1 MKLSKITDWIT
12 YWQKLQTVLTDPKID
27 EAALEASLKQ
37 AREKISLPVFWLI
50 GKTQAG
56 KTSIIRAL
64 TGSETAEIGNGFQP
78 CTRFSS
84 FYDFPQQAPLVRFLD
99 TRGLGEVDY
108 DPSEDIRYCESQ
120 AHLLIAVMK
129 VADLKQQLVFD
140 VLRTVRMRQPDWPL
154 IMVQT
159 GLHELYGSHR
169 NHFIPWPFDQEP
181 LPNEVPSDLQRA
193 LQAQRQLASGLS
205 GTAPIHWVPVDLTLP
220 EDGFNPPNYGLEPLW
235 QTIELILPLGLQQQ
249 LGGDKAVQDLFSRS
263 AHQHIVGYAFTA
275 AGLGALPVI
284 DWVMVTTLQAQLLR
298 DLAKLYGQNWNKQT
312 TIEFLS
318 LLGTAITSSYFVRI
332 IGRALTK
339 LIPGVGQTIGVM
351 WGASASAATTYAL
364 GKAAVYFFTQR
375 RNGLNINPDLL
386 RKIYAEALENSASIL
401 KQRI

>member
-169 NHFIPWPFDQEP
+169 NHVIPWPFDQEP

-205 GTAPIHWVPVDLTLP
+205 GTAPIHWVPVDLTLS

-235 QTIELILPLGLQQQ
+235 QAIELILPLGLQQQ

-284 DWVMVTTLQAQLLR
+284 DWVMVTTLQAKLLR

>member
-27 EAALEASLKQ
+27 EAALETSLKQ

-56 KTSIIRAL
+56 KTSIIHAL
-64 TGSETAEIGNGFQP
+64 TGSEAAEIGNGFQP
-78 CTRFSS
+78 CTRYSS

-108 DPSEDIRYCESQ
+108 DPGEDIRYCESQ

-129 VADLKQQLVFD
+129 IADLKQQLVFD
-140 VLRTVRMRQPDWPL
+140 VLHTVRMRQPDWPI

-159 GLHELYGSHR
+159 GLHELYGINR
-169 NHFIPWPFDQEP
+169 NHVIPWPFNQEP
-181 LPNEVPSDLQRA
+181 LPNEIPPDLQRA
-193 LQAQRQLASGLS
+193 LQAQHQLASGLP

-249 LGGDKAVQDLFSRS
+249 LGGDKEVQDLFSRS

-284 DWVMVTTLQAQLLR
+284 DWVMVTTLQAKLLR

-332 IGRALTK
+332 VGRALTK

-401 KQRI
+401 KHRI

>member
-159 GLHELYGSHR
+159 GLHELYGINR
-169 NHFIPWPFDQEP
+169 NHVIPWPFDQEP

-193 LQAQRQLASGLS
+193 LQAQRQLASELP

-220 EDGFNPPNYGLEPLW
+220 EDGFNLPNYGLEPLW
-235 QTIELILPLGLQQQ
+235 QAIELILPLGLQQQ

-284 DWVMVTTLQAQLLR
+284 DWVMVTTLQAKLLR

>member
-159 GLHELYGSHR
+159 GLHELYGSLR
-169 NHFIPWPFDQEP
+169 NHVIPWPFNQEP
-181 LPNEVPSDLQRA
+181 LPNEVPPDLQRA
-193 LQAQRQLASGLS
+193 LQAQRQLALELP

-220 EDGFNPPNYGLEPLW
+220 EDGFNPTNYGLEPLW
-235 QTIELILPLGLQQQ
+235 QAIELILPLGLQQQ

-284 DWVMVTTLQAQLLR
+284 DWVMVTTLQAKLLR

>member
-1 MKLSKITDWIT
+1 MKISKITDWIT

-169 NHFIPWPFDQEP
+169 NHVIPWPFDQEP
-181 LPNEVPSDLQRA
+181 LPNEVPPDLQRA
-193 LQAQRQLASGLS
+193 LQAQRQLASELP

-235 QTIELILPLGLQQQ
+235 QAIELILPLGLQQQ

-284 DWVMVTTLQAQLLR
+284 DWVMVTTLQAKLLR

>member
-1 MKLSKITDWIT
+1 MKISKITDWIT

-50 GKTQAG
+50 GKTQSG

-169 NHFIPWPFDQEP
+169 NHVIPWSFDQEP
-181 LPNEVPSDLQRA
+181 LPNEVPPDLQRA
-193 LQAQRQLASGLS
+193 LQAQRQLASELP

-220 EDGFNPPNYGLEPLW
+220 EDGFNPTNYGLEPLW

-284 DWVMVTTLQAQLLR
+284 DWVMVTTLQAKLLR

>member
-159 GLHELYGSHR
+159 GLHELYGNHR
-169 NHFIPWPFDQEP
+169 NHVIPWPFDQEP

-193 LQAQRQLASGLS
+193 LQAQRQLASELP

-235 QTIELILPLGLQQQ
+235 QAIELILPLGLQQQ

-284 DWVMVTTLQAQLLR
+284 DWVMVTTLQAKLLR
-298 DLAKLYGQNWNKQT
+298 DLAKLYGQNWSKQT

>member
-108 DPSEDIRYCESQ
+108 DPGEDIRYCESQ

-129 VADLKQQLVFD
+129 IADLKQQLVFD
-140 VLRTVRMRQPDWPL
+140 VLHTVRMRQPDWPL

-159 GLHELYGSHR
+159 GLHELYGINR
-169 NHFIPWPFDQEP
+169 NHVIPWPFDQEP

-193 LQAQRQLASGLS
+193 LQAQRQLASELP

-235 QTIELILPLGLQQQ
+235 QAIELILPLGLQQQ
-249 LGGDKAVQDLFSRS
+249 LGGDKTVQDLFSRS

-284 DWVMVTTLQAQLLR
+284 DWVMVTTLQAKLLR

>member
-169 NHFIPWPFDQEP
+169 NHVIPWPFDQEP

-193 LQAQRQLASGLS
+193 LQAQRQLASELP

-235 QTIELILPLGLQQQ
+235 QAIELILPLGLQQQ

-284 DWVMVTTLQAQLLR
+284 DWVMVTTLQAKLLR

>member
-12 YWQKLQTVLTDPKID
+12 YWQKLQTVLADPRID

-56 KTSIIRAL
+56 KTSIIHAL
-64 TGSETAEIGNGFQP
+64 TGSEAAEIGNGFQP
-78 CTRFSS
+78 CTRYSS

-108 DPSEDIRYCESQ
+108 DPGEDIRYCESQ

-129 VADLKQQLVFD
+129 IADLKQQLVFD
-140 VLRTVRMRQPDWPL
+140 VLHTVRMRQPDWPI
-154 IMVQT
+154 IMAQT
-159 GLHELYGSHR
+159 GLHELYGINR
-169 NHFIPWPFDQEP
+169 NHVIPWPFNQEP
-181 LPNEVPSDLQRA
+181 LPNEIPPDLQRA
-193 LQAQRQLASGLS
+193 LQAQHQLASGLP

-249 LGGDKAVQDLFSRS
+249 LGGDKEVQDLFSRS

-284 DWVMVTTLQAQLLR
+284 DWVMVTTLQAKLLR

-332 IGRALTK
+332 VGRALTK

-401 KQRI
+401 KHRI